1 MTFRDRLWQAPS
13 GREAATQEATAV
25 NAPEG
30 EPNLPLE
37 LPEWKAMLRDA
48 KTLCSPLG
56 VFIVMTRLDGEGLV
70 LRKAVHEIGTKK
82 KATMTNGKGKTI
94 EGKRA
99 RSLAVDDSIVLYS
112 EPPAPVDEPI
122 EDENTI
128 DKPPKR
134 QTGPPVPVEEPIE
147 DENTIDKPPKRQT
160 RQKVNKKET

>member
-1 MTFRDRLWQAPS
+1 MVSAMSETPS
-13 GREAATQEATAV
+13 Q
-25 NAPEG
+25 
-30 EPNLPLE
+30 
-37 LPEWKAMLRDA
+37 
-48 KTLCSPLG
+48 SPVG
-56 VFIVMTRLDGEGLV
+56 DDQ
-70 LRKAVHEIGTKK
+70 GTKK

-112 EPPAPVDEPI
+112 EPPAPVEEPI